1 MDESDSMKILGFYQE
16 LWPEKAGTP
25 AGSIR
30 DFIRQYPA
38 VDEADVARYLGT
50 GHELIVFMGAVGD
63 ILGSDYRIL
72 GGDNIVTDGEW
83 VWRADIDFYLT
94 HYHLALPEEFLRK
107 ARENQYAAPDV
118 SRDQLLKIDEEVH
131 MIL

>member
-1 MDESDSMKILGFYQE
+1 MKILGFYQE
-16 LWPEKAGTP
+16 FWPEKAGTH

-30 DFIRQYPA
+30 DFIRQHPA
-38 VDEADVARYLGT
+38 ADEADVARYLGT
-50 GHELIVFMGAVGD
+50 GRELIVFMGAVGD
-63 ILGSDYRIL
+63 ILGSDNRIL

-83 VWRADIDFYLT
+83 VWRADILFYLA

-107 ARENQYAAPDV
+107 ARENQYAVPDV
-118 SRDQLLKIDEEVH
+118 SHDQLLRIDEEVD